1 MARSK
6 VDAGPSP
13 PEGNSFVFHQP
24 RAGPT
29 EPGMSRQLV
38 SSVGPDWLKVLHAAE
53 PIVSREVKQAD
64 IKQEVT
70 GKPQFLQTGVC
81 RRKYDVLLSFSVCV
95 VTPNRTQGA

>member
-64 IKQEVT
+64 VILKHKSQENHNSYKQESAGGNT
-70 GKPQFLQTGVC
+70 MC
-81 RRKYDVLLSFSVCV
+81 CSLLVFVS
-95 VTPNRTQGA
+95 